1 MIEELDKKELKRTI
15 EKTMSKPLRIFKI
28 CLEIKQIKNIFGFIP
43 SLYLFTGSKLCF
55 NINFKWLFVD
65 LQIVIDLN
73 MHKRKNFGGIYIT
86 PLFVLYYLDKE
97 YKEKFDFQFSWFN
110 IGIRKFFGER
120 KVYKRSL
127 KSYEYIH
134 I

>member
-1 MIEELDKKELKRTI
+1 MN
-15 EKTMSKPLRIFKI
+15 KPLRIFKI

-134 I
+134 T